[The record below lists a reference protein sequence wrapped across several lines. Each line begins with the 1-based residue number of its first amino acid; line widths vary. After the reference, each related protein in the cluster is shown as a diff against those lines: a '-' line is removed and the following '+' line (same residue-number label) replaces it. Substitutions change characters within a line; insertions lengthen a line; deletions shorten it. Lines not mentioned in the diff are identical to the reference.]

1 MTLEKAIKIVQETY
15 KAAQKLDYIRNP
27 LAFALYKA
35 WKLADAEQ
43 TTGK

>member
-1 MTLEKAIKIVQETY
+1 MTIEKAIKMIQDTY

-27 LAFALYKA
+27 LAFALYKV

-43 TTGK
+43 PKGE